1 MKKLL
6 FSFILIVVWGPT
18 LFAQKSARAGDAFAH
33 TYSIIAKDAKTGEM
47 AVGVQRHWFSVG
59 PLVAWGQSGVGV
71 VATQSFVNPSF
82 GPEGLMLLQEGNSAE
97 EVVETLI
104 NNDEGRDFRQLAVL
118 ASSGGNAAYT
128 GKNCVEA
135 ASHITGENF
144 SVQANMMLNEKV
156 VPAMAAAFKE
166 NSNLPLAERVVKV
179 LQAAQNA
186 GGDIRGRQSAALIVV
201 GKDKVEESWK
211 DKKIDLRVDD
221 HKNPVQELARLL
233 KTARAYEYMNKG
245 DLAMEAGDVNKALE
259 AYGKAESM
267 FPNNLEMKFW
277 KAVALANSENFEE
290 AKLIFNRIFEQDENW
305 RTMLKRLPKA
315 GLLEVSDEE
324 LKSLIEQEPIKID

>member
-1 MKKLL
+1 MKKFLV
-6 FSFILIVVWGPT
+6 SYILIFLLGLT
-18 LFAQKSARAGDAFAH
+18 SFAQKPALAGDAFAH
-33 TYSIIAKDAKTGEM
+33 TYSIVAKDAKTGEM
-47 AVGVQRHWFSVG
+47 AVGVQSHWFSVG
-59 PLVAWGQSGVGV
+59 PLVAWGKSGIGV
-71 VATQSFVNPSF
+71 IATQSFVNPSF
-82 GPEGLMLLQEGNSAE
+82 GPEGLMLLEEGNNAE

-118 ASSGGNAAYT
+118 ASSGENAAYT

-135 ASHITGENF
+135 ASHITGDNF
-144 SVQANMMLNEKV
+144 SVQANMMLNDNV

-179 LQAAQNA
+179 LEAAQNA

-201 GKDKVEESWK
+201 GKDKVEASWK

-259 AYGKAESM
+259 AYGTAESM
-267 FPNNLEMKFW
+267 VPNNLEMKFW

-315 GLLEVSDEE
+315 GLLNVNEEE
-324 LKSLIEQEPIKID
+324 LKSLIKQEPIKID